1 MDDCRMGDNDVA
13 LERESE
19 KTAVP
24 HESGIGTKW
33 TFVCNC
39 NSATGRYSLL
49 VRRKETNRIV
59 GAASTTTGSIVT
71 HEMTQD
77 NSQCVMNWVIVTTG
91 KLAIPAAIRHVSP
104 A

>member
-1 MDDCRMGDNDVA
+1 MSPELA
-13 LERESE
+13 LIGHAKGPDECLL
-19 KTAVP
+19 
-24 HESGIGTKW
+24 SGAKR
-33 TFVCNC
+33 TFACNC

-59 GAASTTTGSIVT
+59 GAASMTTGSIVT

-77 NSQCVMNWVIVTTG
+77 NSQCVMNWVIVITG

>member
-1 MDDCRMGDNDVA
+1 MS
-13 LERESE
+13 LELAQSGHLLA
-19 KTAVP
+19 TAIP
-24 HESGIGTKW
+24 PLG
-33 TFVCNC
+33 
-39 NSATGRYSLL
+39 ATHYF
-49 VRRKETNRIV
+49 VRRKETNRIM